1 MFPMKYDTRTNAMR
15 LAMEN
20 YGLRPDVHTL
30 LAKFLTDLLIAQ
42 PADPFAYMQTWV
54 DKEDKERK
62 APPPKK
68 PAPPQ
73 PPPPSKWL

>member
-42 PADPFAYMQTWV
+42 PAGTLLSITP
-54 DKEDKERK
+54 
-62 APPPKK
+62 
-68 PAPPQ
+68 
-73 PPPPSKWL
+73 